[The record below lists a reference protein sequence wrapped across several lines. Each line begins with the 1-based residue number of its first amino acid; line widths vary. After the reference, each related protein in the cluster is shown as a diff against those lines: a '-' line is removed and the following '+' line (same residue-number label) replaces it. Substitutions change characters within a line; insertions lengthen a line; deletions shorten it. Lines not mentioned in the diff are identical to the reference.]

1 MDQEAAQIREQNLKL
16 SWYMRGG
23 ATYEQV
29 MQMSYSERRMINEL
43 AKENYETTK
52 KSGLPHF

>member
-29 MQMSYSERRMINEL
+29 MQMSYAEQIGR
-43 AKENYETTK
+43 A
-52 KSGLPHF
+52 HV